1 MLNTNKLRSG
11 FFMFF
16 YPDKSVRVTL
26 FVKKALRFLPLN
38 RANFLALYECRKEQ
52 SPFD

>member
-11 FFMFF
+11 FFMFSC
-16 YPDKSVRVTL
+16 PDKSVRVTL

-38 RANFLALYECRKEQ
+38 RANFLAFYECRKEQ
-52 SPFD
+52 SSFD